1 MRNRLSFPAGAPE
14 PHEPARGKLNPSE
27 ASASVEAVFGI
38 GMPELAV
45 IIVVALVVLGPKRLP
60 EVARSLGKGL
70 AEFRRL
76 TGDVNKE
83 LDAARHMIESEAR
96 EHERLRRESQ
106 REASGGLKPE
116 ADPKPD
122 AGEPPAAKLETQ
134 EAGSA
139 PTPGEAANTPSK
151 TAEAT
156 PESTAAAAPGHSG
169 KNDNDA

>member
-1 MRNRLSFPAGAPE
+1 M
-14 PHEPARGKLNPSE
+14 
-27 ASASVEAVFGI
+27 FGI

-96 EHERLRRESQ
+96 EHENERRRAD
-106 REASGGLKPE
+106 REARSTPPEIEPTDDTKAPAPDTEPTVVHADQSRQVESPASAKTGSTSGNP
-116 ADPKPD
+116 PST
-122 AGEPPAAKLETQ
+122 PAAKET
-134 EAGSA
+134 EG
-139 PTPGEAANTPSK
+139 
-151 TAEAT
+151 
-156 PESTAAAAPGHSG
+156 
-169 KNDNDA
+169 

>member
-1 MRNRLSFPAGAPE
+1 M
-14 PHEPARGKLNPSE
+14 
-27 ASASVEAVFGI
+27 FGI

-96 EHERLRRESQ
+96 EHENERRRAD
-106 REASGGLKPE
+106 REARASTDETQSGAE
-116 ADPKPD
+116 ADGPAPKT
-122 AGEPPAAKLETQ
+122 EPTLASADRSRQVESPVSADT
-134 EAGSA
+134 GSA
-139 PTPGEAANTPSK
+139 PGNTP
-151 TAEAT
+151 TT
-156 PESTAAAAPGHSG
+156 PTDKETEG
-169 KNDNDA
+169 

>member
-1 MRNRLSFPAGAPE
+1 M
-14 PHEPARGKLNPSE
+14 
-27 ASASVEAVFGI
+27 FGI

-96 EHERLRRESQ
+96 EHENERRRAD
-106 REASGGLKPE
+106 REARSSTAEIQPADQPADQPTDLAADRAAVPAPNTQPAVAE
-116 ADPKPD
+116 ADPSRKVESPVSAQTGSTTVNPPSTPAD
-122 AGEPPAAKLETQ
+122 KEPE
-134 EAGSA
+134 G
-139 PTPGEAANTPSK
+139 
-151 TAEAT
+151 
-156 PESTAAAAPGHSG
+156 
-169 KNDNDA
+169 

>member
-1 MRNRLSFPAGAPE
+1 M
-14 PHEPARGKLNPSE
+14 
-27 ASASVEAVFGI
+27 FGI

-96 EHERLRRESQ
+96 EHERGRRDTERATRKATTATATPDPQ
-106 REASGGLKPE
+106 ATTPE
-116 ADPKPD
+116 
-122 AGEPPAAKLETQ
+122 
-134 EAGSA
+134 
-139 PTPGEAANTPSK
+139 
-151 TAEAT
+151 
-156 PESTAAAAPGHSG
+156 PESTTPDPEPTAPDPALVAAPSGPSG
-169 KNDNDA
+169 KNGSDA

>member
-1 MRNRLSFPAGAPE
+1 M
-14 PHEPARGKLNPSE
+14 
-27 ASASVEAVFGI
+27 FGI

-96 EHERLRRESQ
+96 DHENERRRAD
-106 REASGGLKPE
+106 REARAASQASVAEAGTAAEPVDRQGNSPE
-116 ADPKPD
+116 ASNHVPEKPAETKAQSSDLDP
-122 AGEPPAAKLETQ
+122 Q
-134 EAGSA
+134 QGSA
-139 PTPGEAANTPSK
+139 PSASDKEPAA
-151 TAEAT
+151 
-156 PESTAAAAPGHSG
+156 
-169 KNDNDA
+169 

>member
-1 MRNRLSFPAGAPE
+1 M
-14 PHEPARGKLNPSE
+14 
-27 ASASVEAVFGI
+27 FGI

-96 EHERLRRESQ
+96 DHENERRRAE
-106 REASGGLKPE
+106 REARATSEPN
-116 ADPKPD
+116 DPAQSPSD
-122 AGEPPAAKLETQ
+122 DSDLPASEPVDGPGGEPASVARADTL
-134 EAGSA
+134 A
-139 PTPGEAANTPSK
+139 PTRSITDKE
-151 TAEAT
+151 
-156 PESTAAAAPGHSG
+156 PES
-169 KNDNDA
+169 

>member
-1 MRNRLSFPAGAPE
+1 M
-14 PHEPARGKLNPSE
+14 
-27 ASASVEAVFGI
+27 FGI

-96 EHERLRRESQ
+96 EHENERRRAD
-106 REASGGLKPE
+106 REARSSTPEIQPTEIRPTDE
-116 ADPKPD
+116 ADVPAPNPEPKVAD
-122 AGEPPAAKLETQ
+122 ADQARQVESPVSAKT
-134 EAGSA
+134 GS
-139 PTPGEAANTPSK
+139 TPGNPPSTPTDK
-151 TAEAT
+151 ETE
-156 PESTAAAAPGHSG
+156 G
-169 KNDNDA
+169 